1 MLNMSEDDGSSGW
14 SEYLFLAG
22 MFIGLGL
29 GFLFDQ
35 VVAGILIGLGVG
47 FLLSGIAK
55 KL

>member
-1 MLNMSEDDGSSGW
+1 MSRSESSDDW

-22 MFIGLGL
+22 LFIGLGL

-35 VVAGILIGLGVG
+35 VVPGILIGLGAG

-55 KL
+55 KF